1 MRPSNR
7 SRPADSRKIWG
18 QTGFAQNY
26 RKLNEPPRPRLQRN
40 GTIYLMARPPL
51 LCQGGDFAFPA
62 GCPRRP
68 CPADD
73 LWVTLNCARRG
84 RYKSFHYFGKL
95 RVGLARSA
103 LSLVRDPGLC
113 NGSEARLRRS
123 LSRARISAVGTAFP
137 FASGTFFFSTRI
149 TRLRAS
155 ASSLPTGGSGY
166 SPGRTR
172 VLRPGSRM
180 TSRSDKPTLSTATR
194 PSRQRISA
202 V

>member
-26 RKLNEPPRPRLQRN
+26 RKLNEPPQPRLQRN

-73 LWVTLNCARRG
+73 LWVTLNLSRLPSLTKEGSWLLSTFSPTPQRNAFIAAAAVQSRM
-84 RYKSFHYFGKL
+84 
-95 RVGLARSA
+95 RVGHTPR
-103 LSLVRDPGLC
+103 
-113 NGSEARLRRS
+113 
-123 LSRARISAVGTAFP
+123 
-137 FASGTFFFSTRI
+137 
-149 TRLRAS
+149 
-155 ASSLPTGGSGY
+155 
-166 SPGRTR
+166 
-172 VLRPGSRM
+172 
-180 TSRSDKPTLSTATR
+180 
-194 PSRQRISA
+194 
-202 V
+202 